1 VSLRGGAGAISFL
14 GAYETLSLER
24 RRKMLNRTLFFL
36 GLLVLAVFLT
46 ATPGSAQQVRGVTD
60 TEILV
65 GQWGPQTGPAA
76 PWGAVARGTGLLF
89 KIINEEGGINGRKFK
104 YFLRD
109 DAYQPA
115 KTKAIGKEFVEQVGD
130 REPYGVF
137 AVVGGVGVGPGMTV
151 RDYFME
157 NKVPW
162 FSPVTGV
169 YEWIRPFQKYLFA
182 MYPLYDDEAYN
193 LTEYLYEKLGYK
205 KIAMFYQ
212 NDDYGKQGLMGVE
225 RYLKEKNIDVVAKI
239 SAEMTDRDLSTHALK
254 LKDSGAEAVIMWAM
268 PTHAVLILNETA
280 KIGFK
285 PQWATSN
292 TLSDSAL
299 MMQIT
304 KGLWAGMINSF
315 FAELPDSNLPLMV
328 KYREWHKKLE
338 PQERWGVFYY
348 AGIAFVEPFVEGV
361 RRAGKNL
368 NTETLIKALETL
380 KDWRG
385 IGAPVTYS
393 PTERQGC
400 KHVFYGKI
408 RPDGSMERISDWIK
422 ITK

>member
-1 VSLRGGAGAISFL
+1 
-14 GAYETLSLER
+14 
-24 RRKMLNRTLFFL
+24 MLKRTPIF
-36 GLLVLAVFLT
+36 LVLFTVVVFLMVSQV
-46 ATPGSAQQVRGVTD
+46 SAQKVRGVTD
-60 TEILV
+60 TEILI

-76 PWGAVARGTGLLF
+76 PWGAVARGTDLLV

-109 DAYQPA
+109 DSYQPA
-115 KTKAIGKEFVEQVGD
+115 KTKAIAKEFVEQI
-130 REPYGVF
+130 
-137 AVVGGVGVGPGMTV
+137 VVGGVGVAPGMTA

-162 FSPVTGV
+162 CGPVTGV
-169 YEWIRPFQKYLFA
+169 YEWITPIQKYLFA
-182 MYPLYDDEAYN
+182 IYPLYDDEAFN
-193 LTEYLYEKLGYK
+193 LTGYLYEKLGFK

-212 NDDYGKQGLMGVE
+212 NDDYGKQGVMGVE
-225 RYLKEKNIDVVAKI
+225 RYLLKKKINLVAKV
-239 SAEMTDRDLSTHALK
+239 SAEVTDRDLSTHALK
-254 LKDSGAEAVIMWAM
+254 LKNSGAEAVIMWAM
-268 PTHAVLILNETA
+268 PTHGALILAETA

-315 FAELPDSNLPLMV
+315 FGELPDSNHPLMV
-328 KYREWHKKLE
+328 RYREWHKKLA

-348 AGIAFVEPFVEGV
+348 AGIIFAEPFFEGV

-368 NTETLIKALETL
+368 TPETWISAMETL
-380 KDWRG
+380 KNWQG
-385 IGAPVTYS
+385 IGPPISYS
-393 PTERQGC
+393 KPNHPMDRQGG
-400 KHVFYGKI
+400 KHVFYGKVK
-408 RPDGSMERISDWIK
+408 PDGNIQRLTEWIK